1 MADDGSPGG
10 APGRMR
16 IGLNASSL
24 VVQGASIDA
33 YVAHARAAEADGFS
47 SWWMAQLA
55 APDALTT
62 LGVVGRET
70 AAIELGTA
78 VVPTWFRHP
87 LMLAAQALT
96 TQEMAGGRLALG
108 LGLAHKAPI
117 EATLRVPFDRPARH
131 MDEYLAVL
139 LPALAERRVHA
150 EGEIWSGVTDGLG
163 GAPADPP
170 SVLLAA
176 MGPRMLALAGSR
188 TDGVVLWLSG
198 PRTIESYLR
207 PALEAAA
214 TEAGRPGPRVVASV
228 PLCVTD
234 EPDRVRELI
243 SVLLAGY
250 DDLPSYKGVMD
261 REGVDGPA
269 GVSIVGD
276 EDEVR
281 AGIRRFADAGT
292 TDFAP
297 VELVTNPDETS
308 RTRALLK
315 DVAAHG

>member
-1 MADDGSPGG
+1 MADDGTPGG

-16 IGLNASSL
+16 IGLNASGL
-24 VVQGASIDA
+24 VVQGATTDA

-70 AAIELGTA
+70 ATIELGTA

-108 LGLAHKAPI
+108 LGLAHQATI
-117 EATLRVPFDRPARH
+117 EATLRVPFERPARH
-131 MDEYLAVL
+131 MSEYLDVL

-150 EGEIWSGVTDGLG
+150 EGDIWSGVSDGLG
-163 GAPADPP
+163 GAPADAP

-176 MGPRMLALAGSR
+176 MGPRMLDLAGSR

-198 PRTIESYLR
+198 PRTIDSYLR
-207 PALEAAA
+207 PALAAA
-214 TEAGRPGPRVVASV
+214 AAEAGRPDPRVVASV

-297 VELVTNPDETS
+297 VELTTNPNETT
-308 RTRALLK
+308 RTRALLQ
-315 DVAAHG
+315 DIAAHG